1 MRKVISK
8 LLLLLLPFLVLY
20 PVLEYKLNNIPNT
33 YNMKREFLE
42 SQLKE
47 IEILTTGSSHGDA
60 INPDYIRRKT
70 FTLNNAAQDL
80 YYDVQLINKYL
91 DKMPKL
97 KLVIFPISYF
107 SLEYQMDRTKT
118 WTLAPFYYHF
128 WGIPP
133 QHWDS
138 LINPRY
144 FSLTAPYGW
153 EKVLHYIENGF
164 IDTEWEIM
172 KTTG

>member
-144 FSLTAPYGW
+144 FSLTAPMDGR
-153 EKVLHYIENGF
+153 KFSITLRMDLLIQNG
-164 IDTEWEIM
+164 
-172 KTTG
+172 KS